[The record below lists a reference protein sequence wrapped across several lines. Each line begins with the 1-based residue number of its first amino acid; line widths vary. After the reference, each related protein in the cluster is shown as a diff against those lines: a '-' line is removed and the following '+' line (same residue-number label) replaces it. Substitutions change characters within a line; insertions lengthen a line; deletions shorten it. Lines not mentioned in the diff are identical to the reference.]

1 MFRFQFKNIFR
12 DNRMDNLIEMAFEL
26 KDKLSDKEYLDLNN
40 KIMEV
45 YKIKAF
51 VVREDGNVN
60 LTSFQQTNIYNE
72 TSEDLAE
79 WEIEDNNIEKDETL
93 L

>member
-1 MFRFQFKNIFR
+1 
-12 DNRMDNLIEMAFEL
+12 MDNLIEMAFQL
-26 KDKLSDKEYLDLNN
+26 KDKLTDKEYLDLNN

-51 VVREDGNVN
+51 VVKEEGNVN
-60 LTSFQQTNIYNE
+60 LTSLQQTNIYND

-79 WEIEDNNIEKDETL
+79 WEIEDYNIEKDETL

>member
-1 MFRFQFKNIFR
+1 
-12 DNRMDNLIEMAFEL
+12 MDNLIEMAFQL
-26 KDKLSDKEYLDLNN
+26 KDKLTDKEYLDLNN

-51 VVREDGNVN
+51 VVKEDGNVN
-60 LTSFQQTNIYNE
+60 LTSLQQTNIYND

-79 WEIEDNNIEKDETL
+79 WEIEDYNIETDETL